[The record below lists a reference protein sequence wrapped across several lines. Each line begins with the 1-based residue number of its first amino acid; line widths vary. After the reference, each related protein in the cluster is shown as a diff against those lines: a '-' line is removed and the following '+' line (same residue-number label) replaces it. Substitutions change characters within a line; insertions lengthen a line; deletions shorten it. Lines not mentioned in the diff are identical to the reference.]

1 VLVLAEH
8 FLSRFGAGRKI
19 ELTDEARRQIEAH
32 DWPGN
37 VRELEAVIQRACR
50 GTEGEVVDVEHLP
63 APLGEAQTTLATH
76 EMVPTSPPLA
86 AQVGGTH
93 TRGGLHDLDR
103 PQRHTWEIGSEEPV
117 SLELYEKK
125 ALLRALHETG
135 GDKLA
140 AARLLKVGKSTLYR
154 KLKRYGIQ

>member
-1 VLVLAEH
+1 M
-8 FLSRFGAGRKI
+8 
-19 ELTDEARRQIEAH
+19 
-32 DWPGN
+32 
-37 VRELEAVIQRACR
+37 
-50 GTEGEVVDVEHLP
+50 
-63 APLGEAQTTLATH
+63 TLATH

-86 AQVGGTH
+86 SQVGGTH
-93 TRGGLHDLDR
+93 TPGGVHDLDR
-103 PQRHTWEIGSEEPV
+103 PQRYTWEIGSEEPV